1 MNEKNNTKQIIT
13 ILLNFL
19 RCSFLTLKRGFGL
32 SSSFIAFVDNYQMLN
47 SFN

>member
-1 MNEKNNTKQIIT
+1 MKKNHTKQIIT
-13 ILLNFL
+13 ILLIFL
-19 RCSFLTLKRGFGL
+19 RCSFLTLKHGFVS